1 MWERTKTITTNLRE
15 IGLGYDPNK
24 VIAIPN
30 SKQERLHLIKKLH
43 GFVEEE
49 NNIGDPSAATQERPK
64 GFVMEQL
71 EADANALRV
80 SNFRLPKGLVAQLS
94 YMMDKHH
101 LNYSAMAI
109 DQKNY
114 DQWTW
119 KQFRAKIRKF
129 MSIESQFGQ
138 YLSERG
144 LECIDWDEYNTDD
157 EL

>member
-1 MWERTKTITTNLRE
+1 MKTITTNLRE

-30 SKQERLHLIKKLH
+30 ARRERLQLIKKLH
-43 GFVEEE
+43 GFVEED
-49 NNIGDPSAATQERPK
+49 NNGDDPNAATQQRPK

-80 SNFRLPKGLVAQLS
+80 SNFRLPKGLIAQLS

-101 LNYSAMAI
+101 FNYSAMTFDA
-109 DQKNY
+109 KNY

-119 KQFRAKIRKF
+119 KQFRAKIKKF
-129 MSIESQFGQ
+129 LSIPEQFGQ
-138 YLSERG
+138 YLNERG
-144 LECIDWDEYNTDD
+144 LDSVDWEEYNTDD

>member
-30 SKQERLHLIKKLH
+30 ARRERLQLIKKLH
-43 GFVEEE
+43 GFVEED
-49 NNIGDPSAATQERPK
+49 NKDDDPTSVAQQRPK

-80 SNFRLPKGLVAQLS
+80 SNFRLPKGLVAHLT
-94 YMMDKHH
+94 YMMDKHQ
-101 LNYSAMAI
+101 LNYSAMTF

-119 KQFRAKIRKF
+119 KQFRQKIRKF
-129 MSIESQFGQ
+129 MSIPAQFGQ
-138 YLSERG
+138 YLTERG
-144 LECIDWDEYNTDD
+144 LESVDWEEYDTDD
-157 EL
+157 EV

>member
-1 MWERTKTITTNLRE
+1 MKTITTNLRE

-30 SKQERLHLIKKLH
+30 AKQERLQLIKKLH
-43 GFVEEE
+43 GFVEED
-49 NNIGDPSAATQERPK
+49 NIDDDPGTTTQQRPK

-71 EADANALRV
+71 EADANALRE
-80 SNFRLPKGLVAQLS
+80 SNFRLPKGLVAHLS

-101 LNYSAMAI
+101 FNYNAMKF
-109 DQKNY
+109 DQKNF

-119 KQFRAKIRKF
+119 KQFRSKIRTF
-129 MSIESQFGQ
+129 MSIPAQFGQ
-138 YLSERG
+138 YLNERG
-144 LECIDWDEYNTDD
+144 LESVEWNEYGTDD